1 MNHTDDQMF
10 YKSGP
15 YVVQVRKRSSSL
27 LINTAVITDTRKL
40 LGFIK
45 KKIMFHD
52 LFFKPL
58 LNMQKGVFI

>member
-15 YVVQVRKRSSSL
+15 YVVQVRKRSSCL
-27 LINTAVITDTRKL
+27 LINTAILTDTGKL

-45 KKIMFHD
+45 KK
-52 LFFKPL
+52 
-58 LNMQKGVFI
+58 NYVS